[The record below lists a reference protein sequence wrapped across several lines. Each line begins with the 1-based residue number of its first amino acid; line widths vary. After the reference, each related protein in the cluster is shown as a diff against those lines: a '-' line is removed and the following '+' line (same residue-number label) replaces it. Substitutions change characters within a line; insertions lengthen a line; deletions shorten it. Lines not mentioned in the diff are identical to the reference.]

1 MDDIANIKCQLHHLH
16 LEKYSLNKNMIKI
29 SNIYVSINV
38 SLLQGI
44 YIHYTRE
51 NSQHSILYNTEYN
64 NILVENI
71 TKKDFQTFM
80 LELFVDVT
88 HSLTL

>member
-1 MDDIANIKCQLHHLH
+1 MSASPFTSKNNSI
-16 LEKYSLNKNMIKI
+16 NKNLIKI
-29 SNIYVSINV
+29 SDIYVSINV
-38 SLLQGI
+38 SLLQVI
-44 YIHYTRE
+44 YLHCDRE
-51 NSQHSILYNTEYN
+51 NSQHSILYNPEYKN
-64 NILVENI
+64 VLIENI